1 MNPSRNPDRDV
12 GQDGILRADWQSA
25 LGVHSSPNPS
35 RKRKRPSLA
44 FYSLPWSCRRQS
56 PSRAATAKER

>member
-1 MNPSRNPDRDV
+1 V

-35 RKRKRPSLA
+35 RKRQRPGLA
-44 FYSLPWSCRRQS
+44 FYSLPLAMFFKKVFRPPYFQNNAMVSEK
-56 PSRAATAKER
+56 PD